1 MKAVQA
7 TTFGD
12 LFQAWPLKPLP
23 EVAFFQEGPG
33 LRKWQWTE
41 RGMKVINVTN
51 ILGDGTV
58 DVQNTNRFIS
68 TEEYETKYR
77 HFAVDA
83 GDTVVASSGNTYG
96 KVGRI
101 NKSHL
106 PLMMNTSVVRFH
118 PADPQQLHQDFLFA
132 FLRSDLFKNQMESF
146 VIGSA
151 QPNFGPSHLKRM
163 VIPCPPLTTQRKIA
177 SILSAYDDL
186 IENNT
191 RRIAI
196 LEEMAQAIY
205 REWYVNFRFLGHEN
219 VKLVDSTLGKIPEGW
234 KAGVVNDLLALLS
247 GYACKSETFVGAGEY
262 KVVTIKNVH
271 DGVFDTGTLSL
282 LDVVP
287 DRMPVHCR
295 LQTGDDLMSLTG
307 NIGRT
312 CLVFGE
318 NFLLNQRVAK
328 LYPHRKE
335 DCPLVYWMFRSP
347 ETRQRLEQ
355 IANGVAQQNLS
366 PVQTGKMA
374 VPIPPL
380 ELRDNYA
387 EVASAMLDTILNL
400 NRKNAT
406 LRTTRDL
413 LLPKLISGQLDVED
427 LDIDA
432 QKSFNGEPQA

>member
-205 REWYVNFRFLGHEN
+205 REWFVNFRFPGHEN
-219 VKLVDSTLGKIPEGW
+219 VKLVDSALGKIPEGW
-234 KAGVVNDLLALLS
+234 RVVKLREMYPTSSGGTPSRKNDQYYDDGTINWVKTKEL
-247 GYACKSETFVGAGEY
+247 KDRFVWDTEEKITDIGLKNSSAKIFPKYTVLMAMYGA
-262 KVVTIKNVH
+262 TIGQLGILGAPPQQIKPAVH
-271 DGVFDTGTLSL
+271 FEFMRAILVIHFYS
-282 LDVVP
+282 
-287 DRMPVHCR
+287 
-295 LQTGDDLMSLTG
+295 
-307 NIGRT
+307 
-312 CLVFGE
+312 CL
-318 NFLLNQRVAK
+318 
-328 LYPHRKE
+328 
-335 DCPLVYWMFRSP
+335 C
-347 ETRQRLEQ
+347 
-355 IANGVAQQNLS
+355 
-366 PVQTGKMA
+366 
-374 VPIPPL
+374 
-380 ELRDNYA
+380 
-387 EVASAMLDTILNL
+387 DTIVSRSSALVL
-400 NRKNAT
+400 ERHSKTSA
-406 LRTTRDL
+406 
-413 LLPKLISGQLDVED
+413 KM
-427 LDIDA
+427 
-432 QKSFNGEPQA
+432 